1 MSARWDPKQYD
12 RFRDYR
18 DRPARDLIARFPTD
32 LEPEEVWDLGCGTGE
47 HAASFARRWPAA
59 RVHGLDSS
67 ADMLEKARAL
77 PEPVEWRLASIE
89 DWKPERAPDL
99 IFTNAA
105 LHWLAGHDRL
115 FPKLAGFLKPRGLL
129 ACQMP
134 MSFEADQHRLLR
146 ETAAD
151 GPWAERLQGL
161 DTVQPLGKPQD
172 YYDWLAPLCAD
183 VDVWTTTY
191 LHVLTGENA
200 VYEWM
205 LGTGLRP
212 YVDRLTGSELE
223 AFSHAYQARLSQA
236 FPVRRDG
243 STLLPFARLF
253 LLAQRA

>member
-1 MSARWDPKQYD
+1 VSARWDPEQYE

-18 DRPARDLIARFPTD
+18 DRPARDLIARLPAD
-32 LEPEEVWDLGCGTGE
+32 LEPGEVWDLGCGTGE
-47 HAASFARRWPAA
+47 HAALFKRRWPTAS
-59 RVHGLDSS
+59 VHGLDNS
-67 ADMLEKARAL
+67 ADMLAKGRAL
-77 PEPVEWRLASIE
+77 PEDVDWVEGDMGTWR
-89 DWKPERAPDL
+89 PEGAVDL

-105 LHWLAGHDRL
+105 LHWLPDHGKL
-115 FPKLAGFLKPRGLL
+115 FPALAGDLTNGGVL

-146 ETAAD
+146 ETAND
-151 GPWAERLQGL
+151 GPWSGKLRDL
-161 DTVQPLGKPQD
+161 DAVKPLGSPRD
-172 YYDWLAPLCAD
+172 YYDWLSPLCRD

-191 LHVLTGENA
+191 LQVLSGENP

-223 AFSHAYQARLSQA
+223 AFSDAYRARLSKA
-236 FPVRRDG
+236 FPRRPDG

-253 LLAQRA
+253 LVARRA